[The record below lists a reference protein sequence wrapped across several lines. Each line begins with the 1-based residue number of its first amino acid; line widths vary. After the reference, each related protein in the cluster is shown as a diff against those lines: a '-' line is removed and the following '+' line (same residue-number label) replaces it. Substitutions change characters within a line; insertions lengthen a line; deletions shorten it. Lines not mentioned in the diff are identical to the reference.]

1 MLVNMQTKNICLNKC
16 QINDEVSSWIEQDI
30 IVPDTKPDAIKIVN
44 VLVTPYVSN
53 YEILQGKIKIIGK
66 LNYFII
72 YKVNDDKYINR
83 GLFVSYPYTE
93 VINVQNV
100 DNSMDVRI
108 IPKCKNVIFSL
119 PNERKMAIKAEI
131 VFSVKATCK
140 VDINLIKNFDE
151 DSNIECKMCEKN
163 FCNILQNKHSI
174 IASKEEVML
183 PKDAEDFF
191 EILSVEPK
199 ICNTEYKESYN
210 KIMVKGDIS
219 LKIVYLCE
227 GEVENVKNMNLDV
240 PFSAMIELENINDK
254 SKFDIKYIIQ
264 DFNIKLN
271 PEITTTKTFSI
282 DYQIDTDVTMY
293 EEESVEYVEDFYS
306 KEKELEYDVETVEAV
321 SSNAIESKIIEV
333 KENITNIL
341 PQNTRL
347 IDYTLDTS
355 YINANINGATVELD
369 GNAKLNLLLQDIET
383 NELSSKTVDI
393 LVNEKYDIDNL
404 IGGFKANIELDLDS
418 INVTQSGNDIEA
430 KMSIDILTNIQNV
443 LDFNII
449 DKIEDGDLDF
459 SNIDSINVY
468 IVKPGDS
475 LWKIAKKYKTSIDK
489 IVKIN
494 DIVDPDKIEVGQ
506 KILIIR

>member
-1 MLVNMQTKNICLNKC
+1 
-16 QINDEVSSWIEQDI
+16 
-30 IVPDTKPDAIKIVN
+30 
-44 VLVTPYVSN
+44 
-53 YEILQGKIKIIGK
+53 
-66 LNYFII
+66 
-72 YKVNDDKYINR
+72 
-83 GLFVSYPYTE
+83 
-93 VINVQNV
+93 
-100 DNSMDVRI
+100 
-108 IPKCKNVIFSL
+108 
-119 PNERKMAIKAEI
+119 
-131 VFSVKATCK
+131 
-140 VDINLIKNFDE
+140 
-151 DSNIECKMCEKN
+151 
-163 FCNILQNKHSI
+163 
-174 IASKEEVML
+174 
-183 PKDAEDFF
+183 
-191 EILSVEPK
+191 
-199 ICNTEYKESYN
+199 
-210 KIMVKGDIS
+210 
-219 LKIVYLCE
+219 
-227 GEVENVKNMNLDV
+227 
-240 PFSAMIELENINDK
+240 
-254 SKFDIKYIIQ
+254 
-264 DFNIKLN
+264 
-271 PEITTTKTFSI
+271 
-282 DYQIDTDVTMY
+282 MY

-404 IGGFKANIELDLDS
+404 ISGFKANIELDLDS
-418 INVTQSGNDIEA
+418 ISVTQSGNDIEA
-430 KMSIDILTNIQNV
+430 KMSIDILANIQNV
-443 LDFNII
+443 LNLNII

-494 DIVDPDKIEVGQ
+494 DIVDPDKIDVGQ

>member
-1 MLVNMQTKNICLNKC
+1 
-16 QINDEVSSWIEQDI
+16 
-30 IVPDTKPDAIKIVN
+30 
-44 VLVTPYVSN
+44 
-53 YEILQGKIKIIGK
+53 
-66 LNYFII
+66 
-72 YKVNDDKYINR
+72 
-83 GLFVSYPYTE
+83 
-93 VINVQNV
+93 
-100 DNSMDVRI
+100 
-108 IPKCKNVIFSL
+108 
-119 PNERKMAIKAEI
+119 
-131 VFSVKATCK
+131 
-140 VDINLIKNFDE
+140 
-151 DSNIECKMCEKN
+151 
-163 FCNILQNKHSI
+163 
-174 IASKEEVML
+174 
-183 PKDAEDFF
+183 
-191 EILSVEPK
+191 
-199 ICNTEYKESYN
+199 
-210 KIMVKGDIS
+210 
-219 LKIVYLCE
+219 
-227 GEVENVKNMNLDV
+227 
-240 PFSAMIELENINDK
+240 
-254 SKFDIKYIIQ
+254 
-264 DFNIKLN
+264 
-271 PEITTTKTFSI
+271 
-282 DYQIDTDVTMY
+282 MY

-404 IGGFKANIELDLDS
+404 ISGFKANIELDLDS
-418 INVTQSGNDIEA
+418 ISVTQSGNDIEA
-430 KMSIDILTNIQNV
+430 KMSIDILANIQNV

-494 DIVDPDKIEVGQ
+494 DIVDPDKIDVGQ

>member
-1 MLVNMQTKNICLNKC
+1 M
-16 QINDEVSSWIEQDI
+16 
-30 IVPDTKPDAIKIVN
+30 
-44 VLVTPYVSN
+44 
-53 YEILQGKIKIIGK
+53 
-66 LNYFII
+66 
-72 YKVNDDKYINR
+72 
-83 GLFVSYPYTE
+83 
-93 VINVQNV
+93 
-100 DNSMDVRI
+100 
-108 IPKCKNVIFSL
+108 
-119 PNERKMAIKAEI
+119 
-131 VFSVKATCK
+131 
-140 VDINLIKNFDE
+140 
-151 DSNIECKMCEKN
+151 
-163 FCNILQNKHSI
+163 
-174 IASKEEVML
+174 
-183 PKDAEDFF
+183 
-191 EILSVEPK
+191 
-199 ICNTEYKESYN
+199 
-210 KIMVKGDIS
+210 
-219 LKIVYLCE
+219 
-227 GEVENVKNMNLDV
+227 
-240 PFSAMIELENINDK
+240 
-254 SKFDIKYIIQ
+254 
-264 DFNIKLN
+264 
-271 PEITTTKTFSI
+271 
-282 DYQIDTDVTMY
+282 
-293 EEESVEYVEDFYS
+293 
-306 KEKELEYDVETVEAV
+306 
-321 SSNAIESKIIEV
+321 
-333 KENITNIL
+333 

-494 DIVDPDKIEVGQ
+494 DIVDPDKIDVGQ